1 MLAPRRTSARPA
13 VQCLVPRPSA
23 PHAASTPESATRVR
37 LQRVLAAAGVA
48 ARRVC
53 EQMIL
58 DGRVQVNGEVV
69 RTLPVFVDPSQDH
82 VVVDGRGLPRAKK
95 PTHASQGH
103 SLAGALGRPVYIMLH
118 KPAKVLSST
127 RDEGGR
133 RTVMDL
139 VQHPAAARLFPVG
152 RLDFHGSG
160 LVLLTNDGDLANRLT
175 HPRFGIEKIYLAHVK
190 GVLDEAFVADV
201 ERGLNAKQLRASHE
215 MAEAAAEVSFGP
227 RRVMARAARRPGSIR
242 VALSRTHE
250 DKTVLEVRLVDAG
263 PRSVPDMLAEA
274 GLRVV
279 KLSRVG
285 IGPLALRGVGAG
297 RWRELENAE
306 VKALRMAC
314 GLVAQTGT
322 GGASASGPAPPS
334 PAQAKP
340 DGGRSQQPHG
350 YTPARR
356 DRRPPARSA
365 TGHANGHANGERGN
379 GRPSRRGS
387 R

>member
-1 MLAPRRTSARPA
+1 M
-13 VQCLVPRPSA
+13 
-23 PHAASTPESATRVR
+23 
-37 LQRVLAAAGVA
+37 QRVLAAAGVA

-69 RTLPVFVDPSQDH
+69 RTLPVFIDPSQDH

-95 PTHASQGH
+95 GTHASQGN
-103 SLAGALGRPVYIMLH
+103 SLAGELGRPVYIMLH
-118 KPAKVLSST
+118 KPAKVLSTT
-127 RDEGGR
+127 RDDGGR

-160 LVLLTNDGDLANRLT
+160 LALLTNDGDLANRLT
-175 HPRFGIEKIYLAHVK
+175 HPRFGVEKIYLAHVK
-190 GVLDEAFVADV
+190 GLLDEAFVADV
-201 ERGLNAKQLRASHE
+201 ERGLNAKQVRAAHE
-215 MAEAAAEVSFGP
+215 MAELGAEASFGP
-227 RRVMARAARRPGSIR
+227 RRVVARAARRPGSIR

-279 KLSRVG
+279 KLARVG
-285 IGPLALRGVGAG
+285 IGPLALRGVGLG

-322 GGASASGPAPPS
+322 GGGGPLP
-334 PAQAKP
+334 KP
-340 DGGRSQQPHG
+340 DATGSQQPHV
-350 YTPARR
+350 YTPSPPSHPRRRGPGAPSHGVHGANGTGTTSRGDSRGVFRGARDNGR
-356 DRRPPARSA
+356 NARPTRGDRR
-365 TGHANGHANGERGN
+365 
-379 GRPSRRGS
+379 
-387 R
+387 

>member
-1 MLAPRRTSARPA
+1 M
-13 VQCLVPRPSA
+13 
-23 PHAASTPESATRVR
+23 STPESASKVR

-69 RTLPVFVDPSQDH
+69 RTLPVFVDPAQDH

-103 SLAGALGRPVYIMLH
+103 SLAGALGKPVYIMLH

-175 HPRFGIEKIYLAHVK
+175 HPRFGVEKIYLAHVK

-215 MAEAAAEVSFGP
+215 LAEAAADVSFGP

-285 IGPLALRGVGAG
+285 IGPLALRGVGVG

-306 VKALRMAC
+306 VKALRIAC
-314 GLVAQTGT
+314 GLVAQTGA
-322 GGASASGPAPPS
+322 GGVTASGTTITPPVH
-334 PAQAKP
+334 AKP
-340 DGGRSQQPHG
+340 DGRGSQQSHVNSPKR
-350 YTPARR
+350 P
-356 DRRPPARSA
+356 DRRPPHTPSRAAAGPWNDRA
-365 TGHANGHANGERGN
+365 GGHERGR
-379 GRPSRRGS
+379 GRPARRGS